1 MATPTQAF
9 SAPKLTSDIVNL
21 SDYIHKKQVWNKFIK
36 TFNDQYDLA
45 AFMRLGNFGPFK
57 RPVEGDSYYWQEND
71 IFQNAPII
79 GTVVDNTGFIT
90 VTYGVGSYTDAGS
103 KSFGKTGQIVQFAN
117 YLFGRIQAKSTT
129 TPNAHTITVT
139 PLGTTAAGVAITSA
153 QLIVGLAAGQPLTIF
168 SSAFANGSF
177 GQTESSISTI
187 SEFGNQLQ
195 TASEDF
201 KVDFNEMHN
210 MTWVPFEFASPDA
223 GGESRYRYY
232 LKQTFETEIAI
243 MRQIMLGAIAG
254 PGGSTVD
261 AAGATVPATLG
272 LYPAMEKY
280 STYLPWSGSAL
291 GLDYFNTV
299 ENFANKNYVTDGFRV
314 YNGMIATQ
322 AQQGLQIAYK
332 AGRPDGSTTEIDPSL
347 TRLKLGSLTYD
358 FMDLKVLSDPLT
370 LGKIGNKYKSSMMFV
385 PNGKTMLSN
394 GEEEDF
400 FGIRYKPRMRST
412 RESFLGFSTLGFNG
426 AVATSTEDIKQ
437 FHYKATFGAEWHGL
451 RQMILANNPQL

>member
-1 MATPTQAF
+1 MPAPTQAF
-9 SAPKLTSDIVNL
+9 AVPKLTSDIVNL
-21 SDYIHKKQVWNKFIK
+21 SDYIKMKQVWGKFIK

-45 AFMRLGNFGPFK
+45 AMMRLGTFGPFK
-57 RPVEGDSYYWQEND
+57 RPVEGDLFYWQEND

-79 GTVVDNTGFIT
+79 GTVIDNTGSLT

-103 KSFGKTGQIVQFAN
+103 KSFGKQGQVVQFAN
-117 YLFGRIQAKSTT
+117 YLFGRIQSKNTT

-139 PLGTTAAGVAITSA
+139 PVGTNAAGTPITSA
-153 QLIVGLAAGQPLTIF
+153 QLIAGLTPGQPLTIVT
-168 SSAFANGSF
+168 SAFANGSF

-201 KVDFNEMHN
+201 TVDFNEMHN
-210 MTWVPFEFASPDA
+210 MTWVPFEFTSPDA
-223 GGESRYRYY
+223 GGESKYRYY
-232 LKQTFETEIAI
+232 LKQTYETEIAI

-254 PGGSTVD
+254 PGGTTPD
-261 AAGATVPATLG
+261 ASGKNVPLTLG

-280 STYLPWSGSAL
+280 STYLPWSGSVL
-291 GLDYFNTV
+291 GLAYFNDV
-299 ENFANKNYVTDGFRV
+299 ENFANKNYVTDGYRV
-314 YNGMIATQ
+314 YMGMIAKQ
-322 AQQGLQIAYK
+322 ATQGLQMAYK
-332 AGRPDGSTTEIDPSL
+332 AGRPDGAADVIDPSL

-358 FMDLKVLSDPLT
+358 FMDLKVLNDPLT
-370 LGKIGNKYKSSMMFV
+370 LGKIGNKYKTSMLFV
-385 PNGKTMLSN
+385 PNGTTTLAN
-394 GEEEDF
+394 GEDEEF
-400 FGIRYKPRMRST
+400 FGIRYKPRPRAT

-451 RQMILANNPQL
+451 RQMILANNPQ